1 MSKIRKGKGGPMAT
15 KVKTKKV
22 PLSGLDKFIYVTGYL
37 VSFALFAVF
46 LLVFGKAVPEA
57 VAFSDPSVVARHGE
71 AGLLCAIPMTLL
83 VTFTPVILLGNGWH
97 YKQPIFGNKTFKPKF
112 RQPVIKIVPL
122 FSKEF
127 RQSLTE
133 KQVKRIKRIG
143 TILLIVFVV
152 FAVILSLGI
161 YPRTVLDKQNHFKAY
176 NSFNQLTDK
185 VAVQEADCLTL
196 EITHHRSRRGF
207 SRSWGIQLTFAYEHR
222 EYKLVLGGFG
232 DMEREDVLRHMLLL
246 KRYLGEDQC
255 EVQHIDRMEELVDY
269 QDFTDAELKLVYE
282 LFDYTP

>member
-1 MSKIRKGKGGPMAT
+1 MAT

-22 PLSGLDKFIYVTGYL
+22 PLSGLDKFIYVMLWL
-37 VSFALFAVF
+37 VGFFSGVVVLAFSGTTL
-46 LLVFGKAVPEA
+46 PET
-57 VAFSDPSVVARHGE
+57 VVFSDPTVIAYHGM
-71 AGLLCAIPMTLL
+71 AFFFCAIPIAGYISLTLMIL
-83 VTFTPVILLGNGWH
+83 VAYGWDR
-97 YKQPIFGNKTFKPKF
+97 KQPIFGNKRFKPKF
-112 RQPVIKIVPL
+112 GQPVIKTFPL

-176 NSFNQLTDK
+176 NSFNQLTDE

-246 KRYLGEDQC
+246 KRYFDEDQC

-269 QDFTDAELKLVYE
+269 QDFTDAELKLVYD